1 MLNPLVKTLTDL
13 ILDHKSKAGAAL
25 LQAPG
30 DVLGCGWNAIVPGNV
45 YVLGFNPGGQ
55 PDENDNSI
63 AQSLESP
70 PNDQAY
76 SIYCCEAWPPNK
88 KHGEHRHQRRVR
100 KYLAHLGEP
109 DACRVASSNILFA
122 KSRQVHMTK
131 HFDHNWFKICWEVHV
146 ALMAKVQPR
155 YVLCLGN
162 GEANSA
168 YSRVRAHTP
177 WVRSPSD
184 NHKAPQGSDVVK
196 TFKTTGKALYNVDT
210 PYPVHVIG
218 VRHPSRF
225 GTTQHTLDFLTA
237 LSADSRV

>member
-1 MLNPLVKTLTDL
+1 MLNPLVKTLTDK
-13 ILDHKSKAGAAL
+13 ILQHDSKAGETL

-55 PDENDNSI
+55 TDENDKSV
-63 AQSLESP
+63 AQSLESTP
-70 PNDQAY
+70 TDQAY
-76 SIYCCEAWPPNK
+76 SIYCDAVWPPSAR
-88 KHGEHRHQRRVR
+88 GEHRHQRRVR
-100 KYLAHLGEP
+100 EYLAHLGES
-109 DACRVASSNILFA
+109 DARRVASSNILFA
-122 KSRQVHMTK
+122 KSHQAHVTK
-131 HFDHNWFKICWEVHV
+131 HFPPEWFSICWEAHV
-146 ALMAKVQPR
+146 ALMSKVQPR

-168 YSRVRAHTP
+168 YHHVRSRVG
-177 WVRSPSD
+177 WVRGPKD

-196 TFKTTGKALYNVDT
+196 TFKTSGKALYNVDT

-225 GTTQHTLDFLTA
+225 GGTQHTLDFLA
-237 LSADSRV
+237 ELSADSRD